1 MKNNKAGAGGAGGGG
16 LLTFLPTVFLAL
28 KKEGLLKRGRAC
40 LKGEVLIENS
50 R

>member
-1 MKNNKAGAGGAGGGG
+1 MRGGGG
-16 LLTFLPTVFLAL
+16 LLTFLPTVFLDL
-28 KKEGLLKRGRAC
+28 KKEGLLKRGGAC